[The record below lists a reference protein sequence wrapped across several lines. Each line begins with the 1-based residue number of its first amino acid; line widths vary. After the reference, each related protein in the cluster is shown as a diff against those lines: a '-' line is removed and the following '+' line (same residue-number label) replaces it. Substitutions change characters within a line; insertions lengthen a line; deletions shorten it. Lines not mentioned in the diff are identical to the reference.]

1 MSFPVLRNKAALVL
15 PPPQR
20 AAEKPLPLGGFFI
33 HLRTMAVLP
42 LRRREGAA
50 LPTPPGRVP
59 LLRGLLRPGPGEG
72 CRAAPARALEKG
84 GKKGRRG
91 EKKGGRLKEQVRIYK
106 CTNDPS
112 VLQGR
117 FTFPLD
123 FPQSIQ
129 FLFTSDTRHHSE
141 FGRNLHCSFMCCT
154 CHSTLSTDLCN
165 TVLQASTPSSWG
177 I

>member
-1 MSFPVLRNKAALVL
+1 MQISCVIPGVKNSGRQKPCNWVCFQLCIRVSWLEELAHPLSFGKVQRITWKKNSRNLEMIRTKSLNWT
-15 PPPQR
+15 
-20 AAEKPLPLGGFFI
+20 FI
-33 HLRTMAVLP
+33 VGYNYTISDH
-42 LRRREGAA
+42 
-50 LPTPPGRVP
+50 
-59 LLRGLLRPGPGEG
+59 
-72 CRAAPARALEKG
+72 
-84 GKKGRRG
+84 
-91 EKKGGRLKEQVRIYK
+91 RLKEQVRIYK